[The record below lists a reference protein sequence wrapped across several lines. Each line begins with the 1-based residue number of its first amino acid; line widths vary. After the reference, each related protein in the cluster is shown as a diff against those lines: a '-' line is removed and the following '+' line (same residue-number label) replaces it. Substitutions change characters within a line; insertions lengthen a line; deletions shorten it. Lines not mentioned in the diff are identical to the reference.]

1 MINKNYISFF
11 EGLEKNNHKEWF
23 DEHRKDY
30 ENHVRKS
37 FIELIEALIPALL
50 EIEPDLHTDAK
61 KTLFRIN
68 RDIRFSKDKTPY
80 SILMKA
86 SLSSEGKKSEVPG
99 FYVGIGAENVHVGGG
114 LYQLSKDR
122 LSQVRDLI
130 ASNKE
135 EFISLIDDSEFK
147 SSFGELLGERNKRL
161 DKKYADLVDELP
173 YIANKQFYA
182 MAKFKTSEFIKENNQ
197 VETLMG
203 YFRAIQPLHS
213 FLNKAFNE

>member
-1 MINKNYISFF
+1 MIDRNYTTFF
-11 EGLEKNNHKEWF
+11 KKLEKNNHKEWF

-30 ENHVRKS
+30 ENHVRKP

-50 EIEPDLHTDAK
+50 EIEPGLHTDAK

-80 SILMKA
+80 NTLMKA

-130 ASNKE
+130 ASNKK
-135 EFISLIDDSEFK
+135 EFNSILNDSEFRNC
-147 SSFGELLGERNKRL
+147 FGEIQGERNKRL
-161 DKKYADLVDELP
+161 DKKYADLEDELP
-173 YIANKQFYA
+173 HIANKQFYA
-182 MAKFKTSEFIKENNQ
+182 MAKFKTSTFVKDNNQ
-197 VETLMG
+197 VEALMK
-203 YFRAIQPLHS
+203 YFRAIQPLHA
-213 FLNKAFNE
+213 FLNRAF

>member
-1 MINKNYISFF
+1 MIDLNYISFF
-11 EGLEKNNHKEWF
+11 EELEKNNHKEWF

-30 ENHVRKS
+30 ENHVRKP

-80 SILMKA
+80 NTLMKA

-122 LSQVRDLI
+122 LTKVRDLI
-130 ASNKE
+130 ASHKE
-135 EFISLIDDSEFK
+135 EFTSIVTGPEFK
-147 SSFGELLGERNKRL
+147 SNFGELQGERNKRL
-161 DKKYADLVDELP
+161 DKKYTDLESELP

-182 MAKFKTSEFIKENNQ
+182 MAKFNTSSFVKDNNQ
-197 VETLMG
+197 VEALMK
-203 YFRAIQPLHS
+203 YFRAIQPLHA
-213 FLNKAFNE
+213 FLNRAF

>member
-1 MINKNYISFF
+1 MIDQNYISFF
-11 EGLEKNNHKEWF
+11 ERLEKNNHKEWF
-23 DEHRKDY
+23 DDHRKDY
-30 ENHVRKS
+30 ENYVRKP

-80 SILMKA
+80 NSLMKA

-99 FYVGIGAENVHVGGG
+99 FYVGIGADYVHVGGG

-130 ASNKE
+130 VSNKQ
-135 EFISLIDDSEFK
+135 EFISIINDPEFK
-147 SSFGELLGERNKRL
+147 NCFGGLQGERNKRL
-161 DKKYADLVDELP
+161 DKKYSDLEDELH
-173 YIANKQFYA
+173 YLANKQFYA
-182 MAKFKTSEFIKENNQ
+182 MAKFNTSKFVKEKNQ
-197 VETLMG
+197 VAALMK

-213 FLNKAFNE
+213 FLNRAF